1 MPRQDPGRHGQ
12 TRDTAELQGSAGDAR
27 DRGAIVRLWEFVRD
41 YWAAPAPQDA
51 WTAPPLQVCPLCG
64 ATERATREITARS
77 GLCRFGRAQVSVRP
91 VFTFGFCR
99 MCAVKMVRECWK
111 CHSIIRDEHA
121 TCCWHCGRA
130 YPWARLQRSG
140 DWRHFAEV
148 IAVIDRNGSRTIWL
162 YVGDITSIHVDGV
175 VSPDDYYGRMR
186 GEVANRILQ
195 AAGDAVGLEVGFER
209 QPGQAWGTEAG
220 NLTRAGNVR
229 RIIHVAAM
237 QPDGHCDP
245 AEINNATNNAL
256 EMGKDLKLHQVAFPA
271 IGTGSGGLEMNT
283 SVPRM
288 LAAMKAFLGGDPGTV
303 SDIVCVVLDYDRAAQ
318 FKDAAIAAN
327 GTG

>member
-12 TRDTAELQGSAGDAR
+12 TSDTAKLEGSAGDAR
-27 DRGAIVRLWEFVRD
+27 DRGAIVRLWELVRD
-41 YWAAPAPQDA
+41 HWAAPAPQAA

-64 ATERATREITARS
+64 ATERATRETTARG
-77 GLCRFGRAQVSVRP
+77 GLIRLGRAQVSVRP
-91 VFTFGFCR
+91 IFTFDFCR
-99 MCAVKMVRECWK
+99 ICAVKMVRECWK
-111 CHSIIRDEHA
+111 CHSTIRDEHA

-130 YPWARLQRSG
+130 YSWARRQRSG
-140 DWRHFAEV
+140 DWRHFADV
-148 IAVIDRNGSRTIWL
+148 IAVIGGNGSRTIWL

-186 GEVANRILQ
+186 GEVASRILQ
-195 AAGDAVGLEVGFER
+195 ASGDAVGLAVGQER
-209 QPGQAWGTEAG
+209 PPGIAWETEAG

-237 QPDGHCDP
+237 QPDGCCNP
-245 AEINNATNNAL
+245 AVINLATNSAL
-256 EMGKDLKLHQVAFPA
+256 EMGKTLKLHQLAFPA
-271 IGTGSGGLEMNT
+271 IGTGSGGLEMSI

-288 LAAMKAFLGGDPGTV
+288 LAEMKAFLNGDPGTV

-318 FKDAAIAAN
+318 FKDAAIAAV